1 MTADPSGS
9 GTGPGRDAAA
19 GEPSRVCLA
28 ALPAAGQAAGM
39 ARCGVRGALASW
51 GLAHL
56 EETAALLVS
65 ELAGN
70 AVRHARADGSRLV
83 LRLEAAAVGA
93 VLGSE
98 PSGDQGG
105 ALRLNKS
112 ASDAHAVV
120 LTATGRSW
128 AGSTPARSLVRRRVS
143 RAGRQSRH

>member
-39 ARCGVRGALASW
+39 AWRRVRDALASW

-70 AVRHARADGSRLV
+70 AVRDARTRRVAAG
-83 LRLEAAAVGA
+83 AAAGGRRSR
-93 VLGSE
+93 GSPRE
-98 PSGDQGG
+98 
-105 ALRLNKS
+105 
-112 ASDAHAVV
+112 
-120 LTATGRSW
+120 
-128 AGSTPARSLVRRRVS
+128 
-143 RAGRQSRH
+143 RAIR